1 VLGLVLG
8 EEQLL
13 MARKDSEMTKRTIAN
28 VNASG
33 VFTVNFPLH
42 KGDDT
47 FMSSKQFEKFYWPSL
62 RKLILALVDEG
73 IMASLFC
80 EGRYNN
86 RLEYIGDFPKG
97 WVTWQFDQTDM
108 ANAKRIL
115 GKNCCVVGNVPSSLL
130 AFGTVNDTKEYCR
143 KLIETCAPGGGYVLT
158 GGTAVTEAKP
168 ENLRV
173 LMEASREYGVYR

>member
-1 VLGLVLG
+1 MIL
-8 EEQLL
+8 EQ
-13 MARKDSEMTKRTIAN
+13 MIERIIAS
-28 VNASG
+28 VNAMG

-47 FMSSKQFEKFYWPSL
+47 FMSRKQFEKFYWPSL
-62 RKLILALVDEG
+62 RKLILALIDEG

-97 WVTWQFDQTDM
+97 WVTWQFDQTNM
-108 ANAKRIL
+108 AEAKRII
-115 GKNCCVVGNVPSSLL
+115 GDNCCIFSNVPASLL
-130 AFGTVNDTKEYCR
+130 AFGIAKEVKEYCR
-143 KLIETCAPGGGYVLT
+143 KLIEACAPGGGYVLT

-168 ENLRV
+168 ENLRA
-173 LMEASREYGVYR
+173 LMETSREYGVYR